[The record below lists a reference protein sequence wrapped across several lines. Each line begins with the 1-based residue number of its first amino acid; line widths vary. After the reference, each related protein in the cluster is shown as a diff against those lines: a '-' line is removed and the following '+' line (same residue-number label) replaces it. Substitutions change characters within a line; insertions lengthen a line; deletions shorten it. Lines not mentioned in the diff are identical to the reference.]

1 MLSTEVSNNADGYR
15 LSTYLYKYSDSRGQ
29 EEGLDT
35 RWKCALWDFNMAWG
49 NTKYYN
55 HVSNNMWHYDINFRN
70 DFKNDK
76 DWVPFY
82 WGKLLQDT
90 KFVELLNSR
99 WKQYRSTNYSN
110 EAIESQ
116 IDSLTTLLQIGGGL
130 MRNEKA
136 WKIFSSSIWGV
147 GYNVD
152 SYQEEISYIKNWIE
166 GRLYFIDKNIGNVTT
181 GMNSLGGKFNEAFG
195 IYSIQ
200 GIKQEVEPQKGIFLY
215 RRNGKVTKVI
225 K

>member
-1 MLSTEVSNNADGYR
+1 
-15 LSTYLYKYSDSRGQ
+15 
-29 EEGLDT
+29 
-35 RWKCALWDFNMAWG
+35 
-49 NTKYYN
+49 
-55 HVSNNMWHYDINFRN
+55 
-70 DFKNDK
+70 
-76 DWVPFY
+76 VPFY